1 MPNEMKWGWR
11 TGKTLTYAAYQPDG
25 TVRTAST
32 SLPEILATGY
42 YTTDDALIQVGDV
55 YVIKD
60 PNGVIGFG
68 IYETPSEALD
78 SIVEG
83 ALTMKGV
90 LRLLL
95 ARAAGKAS
103 GGQSTLIRFRDQA
116 DTKDRIILT
125 VDTSGNRSAV
135 VTDET

>member
-1 MPNEMKWGWR
+1 MLLINQMVR
-11 TGKTLTYAAYQPDG
+11 TVPSAYQPDG